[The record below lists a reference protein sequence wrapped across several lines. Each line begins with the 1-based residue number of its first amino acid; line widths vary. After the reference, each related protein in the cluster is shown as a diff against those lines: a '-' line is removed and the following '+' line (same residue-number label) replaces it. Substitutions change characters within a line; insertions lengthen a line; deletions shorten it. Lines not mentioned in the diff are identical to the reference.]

1 MSVSIPKT
9 MIDEEF
15 KSRIHSLEHRFGS
28 KEKVEEYLKSMTE
41 EQTKQFVDDIQKASS
56 ESLEKFFILNK
67 VTELLGIDIDR
78 NTPSQELAV
87 EKKIYEYFNPSE
99 TKEEKNTEKKAPT
112 KKTTKKAE

>member
-1 MSVSIPKT
+1 MSVNIPKT

-41 EQTKQFVDDIQKASS
+41 EQTKQFVDDIQKASA

-67 VTELLGIDIDR
+67 VTELLEIDIDR
-78 NTPSQELAV
+78 NAPAQELAV
-87 EKKIYEYFNPSE
+87 ERKIYEHFNPSLASE
-99 TKEEKNTEKKAPT
+99 GGEVVKKSPAKKPT
-112 KKTTKKAE
+112 KKSE